1 MKFIY
6 LFYSFNIIYR
16 FPKDKKDPS
25 LVLVQHI
32 NHKTLHF
39 FNCLIFKVDPPDS
52 CLIIQSPHLRV
63 SAADV
68 RASEVVVS
76 QSWSV
81 VRMACGQLLL
91 LLLGVTSARGSE
103 EAMTELKRNIF
114 YHYDT
119 NVIPQEVSS
128 E

>member
-1 MKFIY
+1 M
-6 LFYSFNIIYR
+6 
-16 FPKDKKDPS
+16 
-25 LVLVQHI
+25 
-32 NHKTLHF
+32 
-39 FNCLIFKVDPPDS
+39 
-52 CLIIQSPHLRV
+52 RV

-91 LLLGVTSARGSE
+91 LLLLGVTNARGSE